1 MDLKSLIAKMDAIEQ
16 LDERWQDRNKLN
28 LDAVQQAVGNE
39 QDPQTRYATLAKLAT
54 DNGLPGLYDPV
65 QGGYIDNK
73 GGAHM
78 TAPSD
83 VDVQLSSLGLLPS
96 KASTSTLLGR
106 LNPFS
111 DTSSDR
117 DARLQ
122 ATSQDYNKQRAA
134 GLAHDAAID
143 KVQNLMDKLAA
154 AKAAHP
160 AGVTASTSDQA
171 GKATTPVAPTAQA
184 GKTMTTAN
192 GHVISL
198 QGDKIIAKDKEGK
211 TAEIPL
217 ANLKMLP
224 GGDAM
229 AAQLQQQLKENRSIA
244 EELVESFGYTTE
256 SEATLGQ
263 QAAVGAGTY
272 AGVKGIGKALGKV
285 IPGAGAAFGA
295 ADAYNRYKSGD
306 YFGAGLAGLSGAL
319 SLVPGVGW
327 IPALAI
333 DAFNFGRD
341 MTGGPKASAQAAEK
355 HPQPGGLIA
364 KLQTTIGTEPDGI
377 WGPKSTEALKKWQ
390 AQKGIT
396 VDGIPGPETFGAA
409 GIRLAE
415 GMVPRTTADFIK
427 ETQQRLELL
436 ENPDPLLFLLED
448 GRLIAVYPDDEIVEI
463 DEGIWGDLLQG
474 GKDAYQYIRNFPRG
488 ARLGYKAPDSARL
501 AKLKGGAGAGAK
513 VGKFVKQNPA
523 KAAGRAGAVGLAGGL
538 AGGYALG
545 SGSGDDA
552 STVASGGGAGG
563 GAGQDQ
569 AAKEEWKPSDEE
581 IAAAKEL
588 QQAIADMKAVDPQG
602 QDKEVQFTAKQAEA
616 ELAPYLK
623 FLGSDQ
629 AGKAADAGK
638 DAVAQADNAF
648 RLANS
653 ANATAKDLSAGVG
666 KALNK

>member
-1 MDLKSLIAKMDAIEQ
+1 MDAIEQ

-83 VDVQLSSLGLLPS
+83 IDVQLASLGLLPD
-96 KASTSTLLGR
+96 KASTSTMLGR
-106 LNPFS
+106 LNPFGDS
-111 DTSSDR
+111 SSDR

-122 ATSQDYNKQRAA
+122 STSQDYNKQRAA

-143 KVQNLMDKLAA
+143 KVQGLMDKLVA

-160 AGVTASTSDQA
+160 AGSTTAAAPAAST
-171 GKATTPVAPTAQA
+171 TPTAQA
-184 GKTMTTAN
+184 GKSFTTPD
-192 GHVISL
+192 GHTVSIS
-198 QGDKIIAKDKEGK
+198 GDKMIVKDKEGK

-217 ANLKMLP
+217 ASLPPANQEELK
-224 GGDAM
+224 
-229 AAQLQQQLKENRSIA
+229 QKLKESRSIS

-256 SEATLGQ
+256 SEATLAQ

-272 AGVKGIGKALGKV
+272 AGIKGIGKVLGKV
-285 IPGAGAAFGA
+285 VPGAGAAFGA

-306 YFGAGLAGLSGAL
+306 YLGAGLAGLSGAL

-341 MTGGPKASAQAAEK
+341 MTAGPKASAQAAEK

-364 KLQTTIGTEPDGI
+364 KLQKIIGTDADGI
-377 WGPKSTEALKKWQ
+377 WGPKSTEALKQWQ

-396 VDGIPGPETFGAA
+396 VDGVPGPETFGAA
-409 GIRLAE
+409 GLQLAE
-415 GMVPRTTADFIK
+415 GMVPRTTADLIK
-427 ETQQRLELL
+427 ETQQRLEAL
-436 ENPDPLLFLLED
+436 ENPEPLLFLLED
-448 GRLIAVYPDDEIVEI
+448 GRLIAVCSDNEIIEI
-463 DEGIWGDLLQG
+463 DESIWGNLIDF
-474 GKDAYQYIRNFPRG
+474 GKDAFKGIGNFG
-488 ARLGYKAPDSARL
+488 K
-501 AKLKGGAGAGAK
+501 GAK
-513 VGKFVKQNPA
+513 AGYAAPEKVIGKNVAGPGIRGTGAQVGKFAKQNPG
-523 KAAGRAGAVGLAGGL
+523 KMAGIAGAGGL
-538 AGGYALG
+538 AAGYGL
-545 SGSGDDA
+545 
-552 STVASGGGAGG
+552 GGAGDG
-563 GAGQDQ
+563 DPSTVVDGAGGIWPK
-569 AAKEEWKPSDEE
+569 AASGTAQEIKPSDEE
-581 IAAAKEL
+581 ITAAKEL
-588 QQAIADMKAVDPQG
+588 QQAIADMKAVDPQS
-602 QDKEVQFTAKQAEA
+602 QDKEIQFTAKQAEA
-616 ELAPYLK
+616 ALAPYLK
-623 FLGSDQ
+623 FLGGEQ
-629 AGKAADAGK
+629 AGKATDAGK
-638 DAVAQADNAF
+638 EAVAQADNAF

-653 ANATAKDLSAGVG
+653 ANSTAKDLSAGLG

>member
-1 MDLKSLIAKMDAIEQ
+1 MDAIEQ

-28 LDAVQQAVGNE
+28 LDAVQQAVGNN
-39 QDPQTRYATLAKLAT
+39 QDPQARYATLAKLAT

-83 VDVQLSSLGLLPS
+83 IDVQLASLGLLPN
-96 KASTSTLLGR
+96 KASTSTMLGR

-111 DTSSDR
+111 DSSSDR

-122 ATSQDYNKQRAA
+122 STSQDYNKQRTA

-143 KVQNLMDKLAA
+143 KVQGLMDKLAA

-160 AGVTASTSDQA
+160 AGSTTAAAPAAST
-171 GKATTPVAPTAQA
+171 TPTAQA
-184 GKTMTTAN
+184 GKSFTTPD
-192 GHVISL
+192 GHTVSIS
-198 QGDKIIAKDKEGK
+198 GDKMIVKDKEGK

-217 ANLKMLP
+217 ASLPPANQEELK
-224 GGDAM
+224 
-229 AAQLQQQLKENRSIA
+229 QKLKESRSIS

-256 SEATLGQ
+256 SEATLAQ

-285 IPGAGAAFGA
+285 VPGAGAAFGA

-306 YFGAGLAGLSGAL
+306 YLGAGLAGLSGAL
-319 SLVPGVGW
+319 SLIPGVGW

-341 MTGGPKASAQAAEK
+341 MTAGPKASAQAAEK

-364 KLQTTIGTEPDGI
+364 KLQKIIGTDADGI
-377 WGPKSTEALKKWQ
+377 WGPKSTEALKQWQ

-396 VDGIPGPETFGAA
+396 VDGVPGPETFGAA
-409 GIRLAE
+409 GLQLAE
-415 GMVPRTTADFIK
+415 GMVPRTTADLIK
-427 ETQQRLELL
+427 ETRQRLEAL
-436 ENPDPLLFLLED
+436 ENPEPLLFLLED

-463 DEGIWGDLLQG
+463 DEGIWSNLVTGA
-474 GKDAYQYIRNFPRG
+474 KDAWQGIKNFG
-488 ARLGYKAPDSARL
+488 K
-501 AKLKGGAGAGAK
+501 GAK
-513 VGKFVKQNPA
+513 AGYAAPEKVIGKNVAGPGIRGTGAQVGKFAKQNPG
-523 KAAGRAGAVGLAGGL
+523 KMAGIAGAGGL
-538 AGGYALG
+538 AAGYGLGGGGA
-545 SGSGDDA
+545 SDA
-552 STVASGGGAGG
+552 STVAGGGSGHGGSGGDN
-563 GAGQDQ
+563 QDGKAQ
-569 AAKEEWKPSDEE
+569 EWKPSDEE

-588 QQAIADMKAVDPQG
+588 QQAIADMKAVDPQN
-602 QDKEVQFTAKQAEA
+602 QDKEIQFTAKQAEA
-616 ELAPYLK
+616 TLAPYLK
-623 FLGSDQ
+623 FLGGEQ
-629 AGKAADAGK
+629 AGNATDAGK
-638 DAVAQADNAF
+638 DAVAQADSAL

-653 ANATAKDLSAGVG
+653 ANSTAKDLSAGVG
-666 KALNK
+666 KVINK

>member
-28 LDAVQQAVGNE
+28 LDTIQKAVGNE

-83 VDVQLSSLGLLPS
+83 IDVQLASLGLLPD
-96 KASTSTLLGR
+96 KASTSTMLGR

-111 DTSSDR
+111 DSSSDR

-122 ATSQDYNKQRAA
+122 STSQDYNKQRAA

-143 KVQNLMDKLAA
+143 KVQELMDKLAA

-160 AGVTASTSDQA
+160 AGGTAAATPATS
-171 GKATTPVAPTAQA
+171 TTPANPTAQA
-184 GKTMTTAN
+184 GKSFTTAD
-192 GHVISL
+192 GHTVSIS
-198 QGDKIIAKDKEGK
+198 GDKMIVKDKEGK

-217 ANLKMLP
+217 SSLDPANQEQLK
-224 GGDAM
+224 
-229 AAQLQQQLKENRSIA
+229 QKLKENRSIS

-256 SEATLGQ
+256 SEATLAQ

-272 AGVKGIGKALGKV
+272 AGVKGIGKVLGKAV
-285 IPGAGAAFGA
+285 PGVGAAFGA

-341 MTGGPKASAQAAEK
+341 MTAGPKASAQAAEK

-364 KLQTTIGTEPDGI
+364 KLQKMIGTDADGI
-377 WGPKSTEALKKWQ
+377 WGPKSTEALKQWQ

-396 VDGIPGPETFGAA
+396 ADGIPGPETFGAA
-409 GIRLAE
+409 GLQLAE
-415 GMVPRTTADFIK
+415 GMVPRTTADLIK
-427 ETQQRLELL
+427 ETQQRLAAL

-448 GRLIAVYPDDEIVEI
+448 GRLIAVHPDNEIIEI
-463 DEGIWGDLLQG
+463 DEGILGNLWQG
-474 GKDAYQYIRNFPRG
+474 GKDVLQGIKNFGRG
-488 ARLGYKAPDSARL
+488 TRAGYKAPDSARV
-501 AKLKGGAGAGAK
+501 AGLKGAAGKGAK

-523 KAAGRAGAVGLAGGL
+523 AAAGIAGAGGL
-538 AGGYALG
+538 AAGLGAGYALG
-545 SGSGDDA
+545 GDSDP
-552 STVASGGGAGG
+552 STVAGGGVGGGSGGGNQG
-563 GAGQDQ
+563 GAAQ
-569 AAKEEWKPSDEE
+569 EIKPSDEE

-588 QQAIADMKAVDPQG
+588 QQAIADMKAVDPQS
-602 QDKEVQFTAKQAEA
+602 QDKEIQFTAKQAEA

-629 AGKAADAGK
+629 AGKAADIGK
-638 DAVAQADNAF
+638 EAVAQADNAL

-666 KALNK
+666 KTLNK